1 MGARGRSAPH
11 SNTCGGDAII
21 FAPKGFWSV
30 VRRSHF
36 LFILCLLMCVWYA
49 SQYHFSRLHT
59 KSYSVCPRTPR
70 TTVAAPCT
78 DSMGAMGAIAPCSK
92 TFGGDAI
99 IFPPQVFGVW
109 GRSHFLFM
117 LCLLMYVWC
126 ASQYHFNRLHTKSY
140 SVCPRTPKTTV
151 RHHRGHGVNN
161 WQPDKISSRS
171 YCFFLLRFLWP
182 PYGIGQA
189 IILLP
194 CCFFMAALWNRQA
207 IIFLPCGYYLSFYLS
222 IFVFL
227 A

>member
-1 MGARGRSAPH
+1 VHAVATVVANRRRLH
-11 SNTCGGDAII
+11 GGDRPHASKPAGATPL
-21 FAPKGFWSV
+21 FSPPWVFGVWG
-30 VRRSHF
+30 RSHF
-36 LFILCLLMCVWYA
+36 LFMLCLLMYVWYA

-126 ASQYHFNRLHTKSY
+126 ASQNHFNRLHTKSY

-161 WQPDKISSRS
+161 
-171 YCFFLLRFLWP
+171 
-182 PYGIGQA
+182 
-189 IILLP
+189 
-194 CCFFMAALWNRQA
+194 
-207 IIFLPCGYYLSFYLS
+207 
-222 IFVFL
+222 
-227 A
+227 